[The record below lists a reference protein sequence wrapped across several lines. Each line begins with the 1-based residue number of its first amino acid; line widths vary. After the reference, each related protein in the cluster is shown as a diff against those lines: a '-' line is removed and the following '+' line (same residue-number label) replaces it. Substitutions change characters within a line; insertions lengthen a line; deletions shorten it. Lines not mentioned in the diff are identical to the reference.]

1 MEISPLDDVSIT
13 KVDKLY
19 GNVADV
25 SNNVGT
31 SFLMIV
37 Y

>member
-1 MEISPLDDVSIT
+1 MEISPLDDDSRT
-13 KVDKLY
+13 KADKLC
-19 GNVADV
+19 GNVVDV
-25 SNNVGT
+25 SNDVGT